1 MTDSAR
7 CPAVK
12 EYTATLEDFLSS
24 AGGFALEQA
33 YELGRRAAHEGMSLL
48 QFAELHH
55 AALRRLSAAPGANV
69 EEILTRGEQFF
80 SEGLSAFE
88 MILRSHR
95 ASARLLGLSDGFS
108 RQNGELSRTRAQ
120 LRELLDASGAMVYL
134 RDADGRLLFVNGP
147 FEQLFGVRDA
157 RVLGKLL
164 HEVVSGPNGHAL
176 LEGEAAV
183 LQSGVSQTSEK
194 VFQGPDG
201 PRTFRVLDLPLVREA
216 ALGPASSF
224 PGSLFSGSQFP
235 PPGPFYAA
243 ALGLRNDKADVPP
256 ADIQQP
262 APDGHGRRGNGRVSH
277 GSMDGSSMDGGGGA
291 SHHAE
296 EPTIYAVC
304 SVATDITSERRAAE
318 ALSFARDTSET
329 AHRQLDWLTNAL
341 ADDLLAPLRSIDGF
355 TQALTEDCGE
365 ALDPTS
371 KSHLANVRQS
381 AQRMATLIDSLL
393 AMSQLSRNE
402 MRKDAVDLTEL
413 ARSVAAQLRQA
424 EPDRRVSVEIQPGLK
439 AQGDSRLFGA
449 VLHNL
454 LGNSWKF
461 TRRREDAQIV
471 VGESS
476 ERGTKVY
483 FVKDNGTGFD
493 MAHSGKLF
501 SVFQTLHSRREFAGN
516 GVGLATVQRI
526 VNRHGGRVWA
536 ESTVD
541 RGATFYFTI
550 GEHFS

>member
-1 MTDSAR
+1 MTDSVR

-12 EYTATLEDFLSS
+12 EYTATLEGFLSS

-108 RQNGELSRTRAQ
+108 RQNGELSRTRSQ

-147 FEQLFGVRDA
+147 FEQLFGVSDA
-157 RVLGKLL
+157 RVLGKAL
-164 HEVVSGPNGHAL
+164 HEVVSGPNAHAL
-176 LEGEAAV
+176 LEGETAV
-183 LQSGVSQTSEK
+183 LQSGVPHTSEK
-194 VFQGPDG
+194 VLQGPDG
-201 PRTFRVLDLPLVREA
+201 PRTYRVLDLPLVREA

-243 ALGLRNDKADVPP
+243 ALGSRNGKAEP
-256 ADIQQP
+256 QQ
-262 APDGHGRRGNGRVSH
+262 AGHLQSASDGRGGNGRVSD
-277 GSMDGSSMDGGGGA
+277 GSIEGSSMDGLSGA
-291 SHHAE
+291 SHRAE

-304 SVATDITSERRAAE
+304 SVATDITSERRAEE

-355 TQALTEDCGE
+355 TQALAEDCGE

-424 EPDRRVSVEIQPGLK
+424 EPDRRVSVEIQPGLR

-449 VLHNL
+449 VLQNL

-471 VGESS
+471 VGENS

-536 ESTVD
+536 ESTLD

>member
-1 MTDSAR
+1 VS
-7 CPAVK
+7 
-12 EYTATLEDFLSS
+12 
-24 AGGFALEQA
+24 
-33 YELGRRAAHEGMSLL
+33 
-48 QFAELHH
+48 
-55 AALRRLSAAPGANV
+55 
-69 EEILTRGEQFF
+69 
-80 SEGLSAFE
+80 
-88 MILRSHR
+88 
-95 ASARLLGLSDGFS
+95 
-108 RQNGELSRTRAQ
+108 
-120 LRELLDASGAMVYL
+120 
-134 RDADGRLLFVNGP
+134 
-147 FEQLFGVRDA
+147 DA
-157 RVLGKLL
+157 RVLGKAL
-164 HEVVSGPNGHAL
+164 HEVVSGPNAHAL

-183 LQSGVSQTSEK
+183 LQSGVPRTSEK

-201 PRTFRVLDLPLVREA
+201 LRTYRVLDLPLVRES

-243 ALGLRNDKADVPP
+243 ALGLRNSKAEPQQ
-256 ADIQQP
+256 ADRD
-262 APDGHGRRGNGRVSH
+262 ASDGRGGNGRVSDGAMGNSST
-277 GSMDGSSMDGGGGA
+277 GSASTGSASTGSGSTDGSSMDGLSGA
-291 SHHAE
+291 SHRAE

-304 SVATDITSERRAAE
+304 SVATDITSERRAEE

-355 TQALTEDCGE
+355 TQALAEDCGE

-424 EPDRRVSVEIQPGLK
+424 EPDRRVSVEIQPGLQAK
-439 AQGDSRLFGA
+439 GDSRLFGA

-471 VGESS
+471 VGENS